1 MTNAKRLFR
10 NTVSLTVVN
19 ILLRGISVS
28 FNVYLTGRV
37 GSAGIG
43 LFQLIMTV
51 YSMAI
56 TFSSSGIRLAS
67 TRLVADSNDAYSDR
81 EIMARCFSYAL
92 FFGIVV
98 QSILFF
104 GSGWASDSWIHDVR
118 AERSLRI
125 LSGGLP
131 FIALSSALG
140 GYFTAVRRVVKY
152 AGVQLVEQLF
162 CIGATVLLIHRYAP
176 LGLEWACFAMSL
188 GICLSEFVSFLCSF
202 ILYKFEI
209 RNTKNKNN
217 TTGLWKRLLH
227 IALPDA
233 VGSWMRSILLTVE
246 HLLIPVGFRKSGLNS
261 EGAMATYGVLHGM
274 VLPVLLFPS
283 AILNALAGLL
293 IPEISSLNAKG
304 RKEQIKPFMEQILR
318 MTAMFAVITAAVF
331 YAFGDRFSSVLY
343 HTNDAKAFFQI
354 LSPLVL
360 FMYLDMT
367 VDGMLKGLD
376 QQLYSMRYN
385 ILDSSLCVILVWALI
400 PKYAVRGY
408 IITLY
413 ASEVMNF
420 FLSFQ
425 RLIKVGEVRLNLFR
439 SVAKPI
445 FCAVVSV
452 VLFCKIPIENTIVGL
467 VCAVGGS
474 VTIYAVLLYFLQCF
488 DRDDIKWALKVIK

>member
-10 NTVSLTVVN
+10 NTVSLTLVN

-56 TFSSSGIRLAS
+56 TFSSSGVRLAS
-67 TRLVADSNDAYSDR
+67 TRLIADNDGTYSNR
-81 EIMARCFSYAL
+81 EIMTRCFYYAL
-92 FFGIVV
+92 FFGTAV
-98 QSILFF
+98 QSVLFL
-104 GSGWASDSWIHDVR
+104 GSGWAADSWIHDVR
-118 AERSLRI
+118 AESSLRI
-125 LSGGLP
+125 LAGGLP
-131 FIALSSALG
+131 FIALSSSLG

-152 AGVQLVEQLF
+152 AGVQLAEQLF
-162 CIGATVLLIHRYAP
+162 CIGATVLLIRRYAP
-176 LGLEWACFAMSL
+176 RGLEWACFAMSL
-188 GICLSEFVSFLCSF
+188 GICLSELVSFLCSF
-202 ILYKFEI
+202 TLYKLETHHAPNKD
-209 RNTKNKNN
+209 NTA
-217 TTGLWKRLLH
+217 GLWKKLLH
-227 IALPDA
+227 IAVPDA

-246 HLLIPVGFRKSGLNS
+246 HLLIPVGFRKSGLGS
-261 EGAMATYGVLHGM
+261 ESAMATYGVLHGM

-293 IPEISSLNAKG
+293 IPEISSLNAGG
-304 RKEQIKPFMEQILR
+304 RREQIKPFMERILR
-318 MTAMFAVITAAVF
+318 ITSMFAVITAAVF
-331 YAFGDRFSSVLY
+331 YAYADRFSSVLY

-385 ILDSSLCVILVWALI
+385 ILDSSLCVILVWILI
-400 PKYAVRGY
+400 PKYAVKGY

-413 ASEVMNF
+413 ASEIMNF
-420 FLSFQ
+420 FLSLQ
-425 RLIKVGEVRLNLFR
+425 RLIKVGEVRLSIYR
-439 SVAKPI
+439 SVGKPI
-445 FCAVVSV
+445 FCAAVSIFV
-452 VLFCKIPIENTIVGL
+452 FYKISFGDTVLGL
-467 VCAVGGS
+467 ICAVGGS
-474 VTIYAVLLYFLQCF
+474 VTIYVVLLYILQCF
-488 DRDDIKWALKVIK
+488 DKNDIKWALKAIK

>member
-10 NTVSLTVVN
+10 NTVSLTLVN
-19 ILLRGISVS
+19 IILRGISVS
-28 FNVYLTGRV
+28 FNVYLTGQV

-67 TRLVADSNDAYSDR
+67 TRLVADSNGAYSDR
-81 EIMARCFSYAL
+81 EIMIRCFSYAL
-92 FFGIVV
+92 FFGIAV
-98 QSILFF
+98 QSVLFL
-104 GSGWASDSWIHDVR
+104 GSGWAADLWIHDVR

-152 AGVQLVEQLF
+152 AGVQLTEQLF
-162 CIGATVLLIHRYAP
+162 CIGATVLLIRRYAP

-188 GICLSEFVSFLCSF
+188 GICLSEVVSFLCSF
-202 ILYKFEI
+202 TLYKLEV
-209 RNTKNKNN
+209 RHTKNKNN
-217 TTGLWKRLLH
+217 TVGLWKRLLH
-227 IALPDA
+227 IAIPDA

-304 RKEQIKPFMEQILR
+304 KKEQIKPFMERILR

-331 YAFGDRFSSVLY
+331 YAYADRFSSVLY
-343 HTNDAKAFFQI
+343 HTNDVKAFFQI

-385 ILDSSLCVILVWALI
+385 ILDSLLCVIFVYLLI
-400 PKYAVRGY
+400 PKYAVKGY

-413 ASEVMNF
+413 ASEIMNF
-420 FLSFQ
+420 FLSLQ
-425 RLIKVGEVRLNLFR
+425 RLIKVGEVRLSLFR
-439 SVAKPI
+439 SVGKPI
-445 FCAVVSV
+445 FCAIVSI
-452 VLFCKIPIENTIVGL
+452 LIFYKIPLGNTVLGL
-467 VCAVGGS
+467 VLTVGGS
-474 VTIYAVLLYFLQCF
+474 VTIYAVLLYILQCF
-488 DRDDIKWALKVIK
+488 DKNDIKWALKAVK

>member
-10 NTVSLTVVN
+10 NTVSLTLVN
-19 ILLRGISVS
+19 IILRGISVS
-28 FNVYLTGRV
+28 FNVYLTGQV

-67 TRLVADSNDAYSDR
+67 TRLVADSNGAYSDR
-81 EIMARCFSYAL
+81 EIMIRCFSYAL
-92 FFGIVV
+92 FFGIAV
-98 QSILFF
+98 QSVLFL
-104 GSGWASDSWIHDVR
+104 GSGWAADLWIHDVR

-125 LSGGLP
+125 LSGSLP

-152 AGVQLVEQLF
+152 AGVQLTEQLF
-162 CIGATVLLIHRYAP
+162 CIGATVLLIRRYAP

-188 GICLSEFVSFLCSF
+188 GICLSEVVSFLCSF
-202 ILYKFEI
+202 TLYKLEV
-209 RNTKNKNN
+209 RHTKNKNN
-217 TTGLWKRLLH
+217 TVGLWKRLLH
-227 IALPDA
+227 IAIPDA

-304 RKEQIKPFMEQILR
+304 KKEQIKPFMERILR

-331 YAFGDRFSSVLY
+331 YAYADRFSSVLY
-343 HTNDAKAFFQI
+343 HTNDAKTFFQI

-385 ILDSSLCVILVWALI
+385 ILDSLLCVIFVYLLI
-400 PKYAVRGY
+400 PKYAVKGY

-413 ASEVMNF
+413 ASEIMNF
-420 FLSFQ
+420 FLSLQ
-425 RLIKVGEVRLNLFR
+425 RLIKVGEVRLSLFR
-439 SVAKPI
+439 SVGKPI
-445 FCAVVSV
+445 FCAIVSI
-452 VLFCKIPIENTIVGL
+452 LIFYKIPLGNTVLGL
-467 VCAVGGS
+467 VLTVGGS
-474 VTIYAVLLYFLQCF
+474 VTIYAVLLYILQCF
-488 DRDDIKWALKVIK
+488 DKNDIKWALKAVK